1 MKDQSCFADNSQ
13 ESYRHQTNWIWQ
25 IESRLMKHKRPQVY
39 LEVGE
44 PEIIKANGCN
54 KSVPCCSAT
63 KELAE
68 YTTGQIN
75 ELPAWYKLKQPDI
88 HKKLLRNGGLM
99 TLVKSSQYKRQ
110 SALVQKH

>member
-1 MKDQSCFADNSQ
+1 M
-13 ESYRHQTNWIWQ
+13 
-25 IESRLMKHKRPQVY
+25 LLPQ
-39 LEVGE
+39 
-44 PEIIKANGCN
+44 P
-54 KSVPCCSAT
+54 

-75 ELPAWYKLKQPDI
+75 ELPTWYKLKQPDI

-110 SALVQKH
+110 SALAQKALDKGKVIVRKLR